1 MVKGSSFGTRP
12 REPILIALPVHET
25 QGSICLMDPSTGIT
39 EANALIAGQLSLLPI
54 KSTGPI
60 EDQSLR
66 PRVLEVL
73 EL

>member
-1 MVKGSSFGTRP
+1 
-12 REPILIALPVHET
+12 
-25 QGSICLMDPSTGIT
+25 MDPSTGIT
-39 EANALIAGQLSLLPI
+39 EAIALIAGQLSLLPI